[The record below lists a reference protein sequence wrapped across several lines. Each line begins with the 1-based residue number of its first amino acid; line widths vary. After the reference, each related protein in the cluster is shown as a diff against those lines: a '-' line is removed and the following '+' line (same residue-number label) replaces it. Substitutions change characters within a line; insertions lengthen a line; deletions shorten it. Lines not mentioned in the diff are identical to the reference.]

1 VKAILW
7 IALGNYISCR
17 FVPKHKYDLATIVL
31 NAIVN
36 SSCQG
41 VQSPFL
47 NILFHSFTLQRTSEG
62 LTLPTNILRIHRYG
76 LKIQLEEFS
85 MSMSISAVGS
95 GGGGGFDPA
104 KMASRIASKMMS
116 DLDPN
121 STGKVTTD
129 QFISG
134 MAAKGISSADA
145 TRMYDSIDTKKTGSI
160 GKTEIE
166 AAINSGN
173 LKPPAGGPK
182 GGPHA
187 RVALWFRKTRWARRC
202 GWSWWCE
209 QFLPNLCRSRHE
221 QRWCGF
227 RTGSS
232 NLRDI
237 SSISGSFGKYQDRS
251 IQVRPER

>member
-1 VKAILW
+1 M
-7 IALGNYISCR
+7 
-17 FVPKHKYDLATIVL
+17 D
-31 NAIVN
+31 
-36 SSCQG
+36 
-41 VQSPFL
+41 
-47 NILFHSFTLQRTSEG
+47 
-62 LTLPTNILRIHRYG
+62 

-182 GGPHA
+182 GGPHGA
-187 RVALWFRKTRWARRC
+187 GGPGGSGKPGGPGGAGGAGGASNSSLTYAAADTNKDGVVSAQEAATYAISHPSAAASESTKTDPSKL
-202 GWSWWCE
+202 G
-209 QFLPNLCRSRHE
+209 QNVDKL
-221 QRWCGF
+221 
-227 RTGSS
+227 
-232 NLRDI
+232 
-237 SSISGSFGKYQDRS
+237 
-251 IQVRPER
+251 V